1 MIAGLL
7 QLARLQNGLGQL
19 LDKQR
24 HAIGP
29 GQDLLEQRLG
39 QRLAA
44 RQRGDHRRTLRPGQ
58 LGQVQC
64 ADMALP
70 GPARLKLRP
79 VGEHD
84 QQRNGFHPVDQ
95 QIQHLQ
101 RGGVGPV
108 RILEQ
113 HHAGLLPGGR
123 FGEIDQGPQRLV
135 LVLLRRHRQGA
146 VALLAGDGQDR
157 QRRTGRRPAAG
168 HSA

>member
-7 QLARLQNGLGQL
+7 QLARFENGLGQL

-24 HAIGP
+24 HAVGP
-29 GQDLLEQRLG
+29 GQDLLEQRRG

-44 RQRGDHRRTLRPGQ
+44 GERGDHRSTLRPGQ

-64 ADMALP
+64 ADMSLL

-84 QQRNGFHPVDQ
+84 QQRNGSHPVDQ

-101 RGGVGPV
+101 RGRVGPV

-113 HHAGLLPGGR
+113 HHAGLPAGGR
-123 FGEIDQGPQRLV
+123 FGDVDQGPQRLV

-146 VALLAGDGQDR
+146 VALPRRGWTR
-157 QRRTGRRPAAG
+157 STRRTGRRPAAG
-168 HSA
+168 RSA